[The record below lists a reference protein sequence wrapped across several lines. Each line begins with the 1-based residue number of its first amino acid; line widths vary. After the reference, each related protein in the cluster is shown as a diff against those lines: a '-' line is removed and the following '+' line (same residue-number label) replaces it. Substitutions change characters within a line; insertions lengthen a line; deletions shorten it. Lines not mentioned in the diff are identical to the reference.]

1 MKHRYQRRGSI
12 CRHASVSAGFTL
24 LEMLIAFAIAS
35 IGLAV
40 LYRGATDGLLGAR
53 LAERNIEAVA
63 RARSRLA
70 AVCHGAR
77 LMPGGSRATMVAGSP
92 GGPRFAAPSQP
103 RSRGNHPMSRGR
115 SHESICSRFVWRLPG
130 QAPSGRTKSRSRRA
144 ACPLARRIG
153 HDPAAIGCP

>member
-1 MKHRYQRRGSI
+1 MKPGHKQRGPV
-12 CRHASVSAGFTL
+12 CHATSAAAGFTL

-53 LAERNIEAVA
+53 LAERNIEGVT

-77 LMPGGSRATMVAGSP
+77 LMPGEQSGDDGGGFTWRTVISRAQTATIARETPAGSRA
-92 GGPRFAAPSQP
+92 
-103 RSRGNHPMSRGR
+103 
-115 SHESICSRFVWRLPG
+115 
-130 QAPSGRTKSRSRRA
+130 KSRIDLLAVRVALSWPGTIRPHEVALETRCMSVGA
-144 ACPLARRIG
+144 ADRP
-153 HDPAAIGCP
+153 